1 MSGVIAL
8 LIFFWIPAFIVIV
21 KNIFWDLYLWQ
32 VKEYR
37 LDRMMSHLLNQ
48 EEDAKQSIPIYAG
61 KVFSFLSLVMYL
73 LSRNNFFLF
82 PIAVIFFLYVVEMAF
97 SIQLTAG
104 RKLIRPKIS
113 IRNIIVFALSL
124 IVIAIPFFLIL
135 YSILIIYEKVGT
147 NLQSTSGMIQTI
159 DALRDLIP
167 KESGNLTIYPMATLI
182 LLGSSFFAVAFD
194 LMTPIIVSTWVFF
207 TEPLSQIRRFMLTNK
222 AKQKIAAMKDLEII
236 GITGSFGK
244 TTTKEII
251 YTILKQK
258 FKVVKTPKNYN
269 SAVGVAIAVDKF
281 IKPETEIFIAE
292 IGAYT
297 KNEVKKATDVAKPDI
312 SIVTG
317 IDSQHV
323 SLFGSKENILKAKF
337 EIIDNAKENAHVI
350 LNADNEYTLRMASMT
365 DKETLMYFTIGN
377 DKKIVTTNNTVRK
390 GRDKFPRNSI
400 IFAHTIRRS
409 EEGVDFSINFCE
421 RDYLLKTNIQGIHNV
436 SNVLAAI
443 ATAIVLGMEMDEI
456 VKIIN
461 ATKFELP
468 YLNRRNGLNST
479 IILDD
484 GYNANS
490 TGFLAAL
497 DELEA
502 MKKQS
507 KANRKIIMTKGI
519 IELGWEQKKVYGEI
533 AKKIV
538 KVSNVLITSDSAL
551 AEEVQKE
558 AKNFHIE
565 FAPDIES
572 FVKAYNKTTEQND
585 IVLLEGPMDGR
596 VLREIIDES

>member
-37 LDRMMSHLLNQ
+37 LDRMLSHLLNQ

-61 KVFSFLSLVMYL
+61 KVFSFLSLVVYL
-73 LSRNNFFLF
+73 LTRNNFFLF
-82 PIAVIFFLYVVEMAF
+82 PIVIIFFLYIVESMF
-97 SIQLTAG
+97 SIQLSVG
-104 RKLIRPKIS
+104 KKLIRPKVS
-113 IRNIIVFALSL
+113 VRNIIVFGLSVA
-124 IVIAIPFFLIL
+124 VIAIPFLLIL
-135 YSILIIYEKVGT
+135 YFILVVYSKVGT
-147 NLQSTSGMIQTI
+147 DLPSTSGIKQTI
-159 DALRDLIP
+159 DVVKDLAP
-167 KESGNLTIYPMATLI
+167 EESGNLTIYPIATI
-182 LLGSSFFAVAFD
+182 VLLGSSFFAVAFD
-194 LMTPIIVSTWVFF
+194 LITPIIVSTWVFF
-207 TEPLSQIRRFMLTNK
+207 TEPLSQVRRMLIINK
-222 AKQKIAAMKDLEII
+222 AKQKINSMKKLKVI

-251 YTILKQK
+251 YEILKEK
-258 FKVVKTPKNYN
+258 YSVVKTPKNYN

-281 IKPETEIFIAE
+281 IKKNTDIFIAE
-292 IGAYT
+292 MGAYT

-323 SLFGSKENILKAKF
+323 SLFGSKENILKAKY
-337 EIIDNAKENAHVI
+337 EIIDNAKDNAHVI

-365 DKETLMYFTIGN
+365 DKDTLMYFTIGN
-377 DKKIVTTNNTVRK
+377 ERKVVTTNNTVRK

-400 IFAHTIRRS
+400 IFAHSIKRTK
-409 EEGVDFSINFCE
+409 EGVSFVINF
-421 RDYLLKTNIQGIHNV
+421 RDNDYKLDTNIQGVHNV

-443 ATAIVLGMEMDEI
+443 ATSIVLGMEMKDI

-461 ATKFELP
+461 NAKFNLP

-479 IILDD
+479 TILDD

-497 DELEA
+497 DELAA
-502 MKKQS
+502 MEKQS
-507 KANRKIIMTKGI
+507 SANRKIVMTKGI
-519 IELGWEQKKVYGEI
+519 IELGWEQRKVYGEI

-538 KVSNVLITSDSAL
+538 KVANVLITSDQAL
-551 AEEVQKE
+551 LEEVKKE
-558 AKNFHIE
+558 DNDFQIE
-565 FAPDIES
+565 FTPNIES
-572 FVKAYNKTTEQND
+572 FIKAYNKTTEQND